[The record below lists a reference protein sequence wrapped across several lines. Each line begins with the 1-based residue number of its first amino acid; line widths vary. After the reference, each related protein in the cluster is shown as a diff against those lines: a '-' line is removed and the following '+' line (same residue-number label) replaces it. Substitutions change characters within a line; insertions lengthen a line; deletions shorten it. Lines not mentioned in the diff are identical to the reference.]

1 MSYILDALRRADAQR
16 RQGRAPGLQQVAAAP
31 EQAPGAARSRRTR
44 PWAAGLA
51 GSVLLVAA
59 ALVLGWW
66 WGRKDPRAPAPARPQ
81 PAASAP
87 MAAPAPS
94 GPLAPAPAPAQARA
108 RTPTRAPAPRPRVA
122 APTRTRSSATAATAA
137 SLATAGHGSASSAV
151 AGPARAASAAQAA
164 KDERPL
170 PAAVLPEPLRSRVA
184 ALVFGGAVQSQERRQ
199 SFVLMAGRIVREGEA
214 LAPGIVLERIGARSL
229 LLRVDGQAV
238 DLPL

>member
-1 MSYILDALRRADAQR
+1 MVMRQTWKSFHRR
-16 RQGRAPGLQQVAAAP
+16 
-31 EQAPGAARSRRTR
+31 S
-44 PWAAGLA
+44 
-51 GSVLLVAA
+51 
-59 ALVLGWW
+59 
-66 WGRKDPRAPAPARPQ
+66 
-81 PAASAP
+81 AASKDGLP
-87 MAAPAPS
+87 PFIPVN
-94 GPLAPAPAPAQARA
+94 AQA
-108 RTPTRAPAPRPRVA
+108 V
-122 APTRTRSSATAATAA
+122 
-137 SLATAGHGSASSAV
+137 ATAGHGSASSAV

-164 KDERPL
+164 KAERPL

>member
-1 MSYILDALRRADAQR
+1 
-16 RQGRAPGLQQVAAAP
+16 
-31 EQAPGAARSRRTR
+31 
-44 PWAAGLA
+44 
-51 GSVLLVAA
+51 
-59 ALVLGWW
+59 
-66 WGRKDPRAPAPARPQ
+66 
-81 PAASAP
+81 

-94 GPLAPAPAPAQARA
+94 SPLAPAPAPAQARA